1 MNSLQTVFI
10 QMTALLNNS
19 TPTPWQNFLDVF
31 SSVAMLLT
39 GIAVFLLGI
48 KFMSNGLDKG
58 AGKTIKSTFVKI
70 GDNRFS
76 NAGIGFGATATIQSS
91 TAVTVMIV
99 GFTNAGVITLLQ
111 ATAMI
116 MGANVGTTLTAFFG
130 VIGDLPIAWIF
141 MMAGIVGVAM
151 YFFSKKQKLK
161 IAGEIITGISLVFVG
176 MHFMGRAFRE
186 GLLADGFRTM
196 FATLSA
202 NPVGPLLLLLIATLF
217 TAINQSSTATTVMAV
232 QMARPTLIRWWCY
245 YTESYLSGLY
255 GPPVLPL
262 EAAIFIII
270 GANIGT
276 TLTAIIASIG
286 ASSNAKRA
294 ALIHL
299 FYNAICAVIFVPI
312 LWPLRIPIADIF
324 YTMAGGYLPL
334 AAAFIHLIY
343 NVLSFALLIGFTKP
357 LAKLVTKIVPDKEGE
372 ESQMP
377 VLSFINEKAEVPAH
391 EPVIQEIVSMAAL
404 ARENFKRAFKSA
416 IVPDLS
422 EKNKIVSTEQKIN
435 YINKGISRYL
445 VRLNKDKDA
454 THDFKLLNPLHYV
467 LSDVERI
474 GDHAMGLLDETVDMI
489 DQKVSFSEPA
499 KEELIEMFEMVD
511 ALGVL
516 ALEIFESRD
525 KSRFKEILGRASG
538 IDAKKQE
545 LAFGHINRLNRDE
558 CGIEAG
564 IHFYAIVTGLERAKH
579 HYVNLAF
586 SVKSTAGAEVAKL
599 KKLTKASRKRRA
611 AKKPIYW

>member
-1 MNSLQTVFI
+1 MDSLQTVFI

-58 AGKTIKSTFVKI
+58 AGKAIKSTFVKI

-130 VIGDLPIAWIF
+130 VIEQLPISWLF
-141 MMAGIVGVAM
+141 MMSGIVGVGL
-151 YFFSKKQKLK
+151 YFFGKKPKLK
-161 IAGEIITGISLVFVG
+161 IAGEIITGLSLVFVG
-176 MHFMGRAFRE
+176 MHFMGRAFRD
-186 GLLADGFRTM
+186 GLLADSFRGM
-196 FATLSA
+196 FQAISA
-202 NPVGPLLLLLIATLF
+202 NPVGPLLLLLIAITF
-217 TAINQSSTATTVMAV
+217 TAINQSSTATTAMAVVMAGY
-232 QMARPTLIRWWCY
+232 TYCSELGGY
-245 YTESYLSGLY
+245 YI
-255 GPPVLPL
+255 PPVLPL

-276 TLTAIIASIG
+276 TLTALIASIG

-294 ALIHL
+294 ALVHL
-299 FYNAICAVIFVPI
+299 FYNLFGPIVFIPI
-312 LWPLRIPIADIF
+312 LWPLQNPIAGILF
-324 YTMAGGYLPL
+324 TMAGGDLRL
-334 AAAFIHLIY
+334 AAAFIHLLY
-343 NVLSFALLIGFTKP
+343 NILLFGLMIGFTKP

-372 ESQMP
+372 ESKMP